1 MASREPQR
9 RSGAGPVSRDAAAA
23 PVRARTT
30 TEQRSVSTAMW
41 CRGISLVILILG
53 FVVGV
58 LYASAKMRFVED
70 VLPKISGTRLRGPAN
85 VSRALPRRSRA
96 PAAPRASTRPA
107 FSFPLRSIMLSLATT
122 RRLLSRRLTAH
133 PKPARALLNESPD
146 PFTFWA
152 FNVVVA
158 SFAVVP
164 GAASA
169 TSIAAGV
176 IYGTPLGVA
185 LVGSSCAV
193 GAGVSFI
200 IARYAARPIVEK
212 IFLRGD
218 GDASKFA
225 ALDQAVM
232 RDGAQIVLLT
242 RLSPLSPYVAMS
254 FAFGLTAVDFAPYIA
269 ASAVGILPASAL
281 YVYLG
286 DTGRRAAGSGASGTS
301 KLEIAFYVFGL
312 IMTALVT
319 VRITRLANDA
329 LGAKTGAGR
338 SNQSTPREGRG
349 RRDAAAAAAA
359 AKPSALNLFGLLGFG
374 NRVSKPGGRSGTR
387 GDAFGG
393 DGDDSDF
400 DSYYDT
406 DEEDERAGMLEMA
419 ERGDGRARRGDDDA
433 PETQLEVSEPAGT
446 GDSSRRNSGVFLV
459 ADPLAGPAPLGSPTP
474 KK

>member
-1 MASREPQR
+1 M
-9 RSGAGPVSRDAAAA
+9 
-23 PVRARTT
+23 
-30 TEQRSVSTAMW
+30 
-41 CRGISLVILILG
+41 
-53 FVVGV
+53 
-58 LYASAKMRFVED
+58 
-70 VLPKISGTRLRGPAN
+70 
-85 VSRALPRRSRA
+85 
-96 PAAPRASTRPA
+96 
-107 FSFPLRSIMLSLATT
+107 
-122 RRLLSRRLTAH
+122 
-133 PKPARALLNESPD
+133 
-146 PFTFWA
+146 
-152 FNVVVA
+152 VVA

-193 GAGVSFI
+193 GAGVSFV

-212 IFLRGD
+212 MFLRGD

-319 VRITRLANDA
+319 VRIARLANDA
-329 LGAKTGAGR
+329 LGARTNAKD
-338 SNQSTPREGRG
+338 SNQSTPREGRA
-349 RRDAAAAAAA
+349 RRDAAAAFS
-359 AKPSALNLFGLLGFG
+359 KPALNLFGWLGFG
-374 NRVSKPGGRSGTR
+374 NRVSNSPISGTR

-393 DGDDSDF
+393 DGDGDDF

-419 ERGDGRARRGDDDA
+419 ERGDGRARFGDDEA
-433 PETQLEVSEPAGT
+433 PETELEVSEAAGTLRT

-459 ADPLAGPAPLGSPTP
+459 SDPLAGPAPLGSPTP
-474 KK
+474 KR

>member
-1 MASREPQR
+1 M
-9 RSGAGPVSRDAAAA
+9 
-23 PVRARTT
+23 
-30 TEQRSVSTAMW
+30 
-41 CRGISLVILILG
+41 
-53 FVVGV
+53 
-58 LYASAKMRFVED
+58 
-70 VLPKISGTRLRGPAN
+70 
-85 VSRALPRRSRA
+85 
-96 PAAPRASTRPA
+96 
-107 FSFPLRSIMLSLATT
+107 
-122 RRLLSRRLTAH
+122 
-133 PKPARALLNESPD
+133 ALLNGARPHVAD

-218 GDASKFA
+218 ENPGGSGSAVSAYKFA

-254 FAFGLTAVDFAPYIA
+254 FAFGLTAVDFAPYMA
-269 ASAVGILPASAL
+269 ASAVGILPASTL

-286 DTGRRAAGSGASGTS
+286 DTGRRAAGSGTGAGTS
-301 KLEIAFYVFGL
+301 KLEMAFYAFGL
-312 IMTALVT
+312 AVTALVT

-329 LGAKTGAGR
+329 LGAKTGAGG
-338 SNQSTPREGRG
+338 SNQSTPREGRA
-349 RRDAAAAAAA
+349 RRDSAAAAAAA
-359 AKPSALNLFGLLGFG
+359 RPSAANLWGLPGSVGSRRTPVGTLGRSAGTGTIPTSTATTTRTRMPSARGRWRWRSAGAEWTFAAATTTRRKLSWRFRTPRRRRTL
-374 NRVSKPGGRSGTR
+374 RVSETAACFWCRTR
-387 GDAFGG
+387 W
-393 DGDDSDF
+393 
-400 DSYYDT
+400 
-406 DEEDERAGMLEMA
+406 
-419 ERGDGRARRGDDDA
+419 RARRLSGRLPRRD
-433 PETQLEVSEPAGT
+433 ETP
-446 GDSSRRNSGVFLV
+446 
-459 ADPLAGPAPLGSPTP
+459 
-474 KK
+474 

>member
-1 MASREPQR
+1 
-9 RSGAGPVSRDAAAA
+9 
-23 PVRARTT
+23 
-30 TEQRSVSTAMW
+30 
-41 CRGISLVILILG
+41 
-53 FVVGV
+53 
-58 LYASAKMRFVED
+58 
-70 VLPKISGTRLRGPAN
+70 
-85 VSRALPRRSRA
+85 
-96 PAAPRASTRPA
+96 
-107 FSFPLRSIMLSLATT
+107 
-122 RRLLSRRLTAH
+122 
-133 PKPARALLNESPD
+133 
-146 PFTFWA
+146 
-152 FNVVVA
+152 VVA

-329 LGAKTGAGR
+329 LGARTNAKGG
-338 SNQSTPREGRG
+338 SNQSTPREGRA

-359 AKPSALNLFGLLGFG
+359 AKPSA
-374 NRVSKPGGRSGTR
+374 
-387 GDAFGG
+387 
-393 DGDDSDF
+393 
-400 DSYYDT
+400 
-406 DEEDERAGMLEMA
+406 
-419 ERGDGRARRGDDDA
+419 
-433 PETQLEVSEPAGT
+433 
-446 GDSSRRNSGVFLV
+446 
-459 ADPLAGPAPLGSPTP
+459 
-474 KK
+474 

>member
-1 MASREPQR
+1 M
-9 RSGAGPVSRDAAAA
+9 
-23 PVRARTT
+23 
-30 TEQRSVSTAMW
+30 
-41 CRGISLVILILG
+41 
-53 FVVGV
+53 
-58 LYASAKMRFVED
+58 
-70 VLPKISGTRLRGPAN
+70 
-85 VSRALPRRSRA
+85 
-96 PAAPRASTRPA
+96 
-107 FSFPLRSIMLSLATT
+107 
-122 RRLLSRRLTAH
+122 
-133 PKPARALLNESPD
+133 ALLNGARPHVAD

-218 GDASKFA
+218 ESPGDDGSAVSAYKFA

-254 FAFGLTAVDFAPYIA
+254 FAFGLTAVDFAPYMA
-269 ASAVGILPASAL
+269 ASAVGILPASTL

-286 DTGRRAAGSGASGTS
+286 DTGRRAAGSGTGAGTS
-301 KLEIAFYVFGL
+301 KLEMAFYAFGL
-312 IMTALVT
+312 AVTALVT

-338 SNQSTPREGRG
+338 SNQSTPREGRA
-349 RRDAAAAAAA
+349 RRDSAAAAAAA
-359 AKPSALNLFGLLGFG
+359 RPSAATLWGLLGFRS
-374 NRVSKPGGRSGTR
+374 RVFSPARSGSKR
-387 GDAFGG
+387 PFGVG
-393 DGDDSDF
+393 GNDSDF
-400 DSYYDT
+400 DSYDDT
-406 DEEDERAGMLEMA
+406 DEEGERAGMLEMA
-419 ERGDGRARRGDDDA
+419 ERGEGTERRGGGDDA
-433 PETQLEVSEPAGT
+433 LETELKVPGAAGAGT
-446 GDSSRRNSGVFLV
+446 ALSSRNSGVFLV
-459 ADPLAGPAPLGSPTP
+459 TDPLAGPAPLGSPSP

>member
-1 MASREPQR
+1 M
-9 RSGAGPVSRDAAAA
+9 
-23 PVRARTT
+23 
-30 TEQRSVSTAMW
+30 
-41 CRGISLVILILG
+41 
-53 FVVGV
+53 
-58 LYASAKMRFVED
+58 
-70 VLPKISGTRLRGPAN
+70 
-85 VSRALPRRSRA
+85 
-96 PAAPRASTRPA
+96 
-107 FSFPLRSIMLSLATT
+107 
-122 RRLLSRRLTAH
+122 
-133 PKPARALLNESPD
+133 ALLNGARPHVAD

-218 GDASKFA
+218 ESPGDDGSAVSAYKFA

-254 FAFGLTAVDFAPYIA
+254 FAFGLTAVDFAPYMA
-269 ASAVGILPASAL
+269 ASAVGILPASTL

-286 DTGRRAAGSGASGTS
+286 DTGRRAAGSGTGAGTS
-301 KLEIAFYVFGL
+301 KLEMAFYAFGL
-312 IMTALVT
+312 AVTALVT

-338 SNQSTPREGRG
+338 SNQSTPREGRA
-349 RRDAAAAAAA
+349 RRDSAAAAAAA
-359 AKPSALNLFGLLGFG
+359 RPSAANLWGMLGFR
-374 NRVSKPGGRSGTR
+374 NRVPPNARSGTT
-387 GDAFGG
+387 GAFGG

-406 DEEDERAGMLEMA
+406 DEEDERAGALEMA
-419 ERGDGRARRGDDDA
+419 ERGGGMDVRGGDDDA
-433 PETQLEVSEPAGT
+433 PETELEVSYAAETADASGF
-446 GDSSRRNSGVFLV
+446 RNGGVFLV
-459 ADPLAGPAPLGSPTP
+459 SDPLAGPAPLGSPTP
-474 KK
+474 KR

>member
-96 PAAPRASTRPA
+96 PSAPRASTRPA
-107 FSFPLRSIMLSLATT
+107 FSFPLRSIMLFPPPRLADFCLADSPPI
-122 RRLLSRRLTAH
+122 RNDV
-133 PKPARALLNESPD
+133 ALLNESPD

-200 IARYAARPIVEK
+200 IARYAARPIV
-212 IFLRGD
+212 
-218 GDASKFA
+218 
-225 ALDQAVM
+225 
-232 RDGAQIVLLT
+232 
-242 RLSPLSPYVAMS
+242 
-254 FAFGLTAVDFAPYIA
+254 
-269 ASAVGILPASAL
+269 
-281 YVYLG
+281 
-286 DTGRRAAGSGASGTS
+286 
-301 KLEIAFYVFGL
+301 
-312 IMTALVT
+312 
-319 VRITRLANDA
+319 
-329 LGAKTGAGR
+329 
-338 SNQSTPREGRG
+338 
-349 RRDAAAAAAA
+349 
-359 AKPSALNLFGLLGFG
+359 
-374 NRVSKPGGRSGTR
+374 
-387 GDAFGG
+387 
-393 DGDDSDF
+393 
-400 DSYYDT
+400 
-406 DEEDERAGMLEMA
+406 
-419 ERGDGRARRGDDDA
+419 
-433 PETQLEVSEPAGT
+433 
-446 GDSSRRNSGVFLV
+446 
-459 ADPLAGPAPLGSPTP
+459 
-474 KK
+474 

>member
-1 MASREPQR
+1 M
-9 RSGAGPVSRDAAAA
+9 
-23 PVRARTT
+23 
-30 TEQRSVSTAMW
+30 
-41 CRGISLVILILG
+41 
-53 FVVGV
+53 
-58 LYASAKMRFVED
+58 
-70 VLPKISGTRLRGPAN
+70 
-85 VSRALPRRSRA
+85 
-96 PAAPRASTRPA
+96 
-107 FSFPLRSIMLSLATT
+107 
-122 RRLLSRRLTAH
+122 
-133 PKPARALLNESPD
+133 ALLNGARPHVAD

-218 GDASKFA
+218 ETPGGSGSAVSAYKFA

-254 FAFGLTAVDFAPYIA
+254 FAFGLTAVDFAPYMA
-269 ASAVGILPASAL
+269 ASAVGILPASTL

-286 DTGRRAAGSGASGTS
+286 DTGRRAAGSGTGAGTS
-301 KLEIAFYVFGL
+301 KLEMAFYAFGL
-312 IMTALVT
+312 AVTALVT

-329 LGAKTGAGR
+329 LGAKTGAGG
-338 SNQSTPREGRG
+338 SNQSTPREGRA
-349 RRDAAAAAAA
+349 RRDSAAAAAAA
-359 AKPSALNLFGLLGFG
+359 RPSAANLWDCSGFEPGPAGPPRTRGRRACAKDADVPTCQLLRHGRGCRARGRWRWRSRRGGMDVRGAATTAPPRKPSWGDGIRTPRRRVGRFGFRRRRRF
-374 NRVSKPGGRSGTR
+374 RVS
-387 GDAFGG
+387 
-393 DGDDSDF
+393 
-400 DSYYDT
+400 
-406 DEEDERAGMLEMA
+406 
-419 ERGDGRARRGDDDA
+419 A
-433 PETQLEVSEPAGT
+433 PE
-446 GDSSRRNSGVFLV
+446 
-459 ADPLAGPAPLGSPTP
+459 AGPAPLGSPTP
-474 KK
+474 KR